1 MKTLSFLFLLFLL
14 FLFSSCASFE
24 DPVEVV
30 SYDMKMENINL
41 DEATLRF
48 NMTVHNYTWTPIK
61 IKPSTLEIFVDG
73 EKLGDAYLDE
83 KIRLQSKK
91 DNEVNTLVHVNFS
104 DGILGKLIRYRFK
117 ETVQLELRGKVKT
130 GLLFVPVKIP
140 VNYSKVISP
149 KTLNLNLD
157 NQ

>member
-1 MKTLSFLFLLFLL
+1 MKTLSFLLFL
-14 FLFSSCASFE
+14 FLFSSCATFE

-30 SYDMKMENINL
+30 SYDMKMENLNL
-41 DEATLRF
+41 DEAALRF
-48 NMTVHNYTWTPIK
+48 NTTIHNNTWTPIK
-61 IKPSTLEIFVDG
+61 IKPSTLELYVDG
-73 EKLGDAYLDE
+73 EKLGEVYLDE
-83 KIRLQSKK
+83 KIRLKSNK
-91 DNEVNTLVHVNFS
+91 DNEVNTLVHVKFA

-130 GLLFVPVKIP
+130 GLLFVPIKIP

-149 KTLNLNLD
+149 KNLNLNLD

>member
-1 MKTLSFLFLLFLL
+1 MKTLSFLLFLS
-14 FLFSSCASFE
+14 LFSSCATFE

-30 SYDMKMENINL
+30 SYDMKMENLNL
-41 DEATLRF
+41 DEAALRF
-48 NMTVHNYTWTPIK
+48 NTTIHNNTWTPIK
-61 IKPSTLEIFVDG
+61 IKPSTLELYVDG
-73 EKLGDAYLDE
+73 EKLGDVYLDE
-83 KIRLQSKK
+83 KIRLKSKK
-91 DNEVNTLVHVNFS
+91 DNEVNTLVHVKFA

-117 ETVQLELRGKVKT
+117 ETAQLELRGKVKT
-130 GLLFVPVKIP
+130 GLLFVPIKIP